1 MPDGCAYIGTV
12 SVSGRLIWLGHS
24 TVVLE
29 LDGAR
34 LVTDPV
40 LRRRV
45 AHLRRDAPALTP
57 ERPDAVL
64 LSHLHYDHLD
74 KPSLARLGRSVPIV
88 VPKGAAHFLR
98 GFSDVREVEPGS
110 TLDLGPLRV
119 DVVDA
124 RHDGRRRPVGPPVPA
139 LGFVVRG
146 SRSVYF
152 AGDTELFDD
161 MATVAPVDVALVP
174 VAGWGAK
181 LGPGHLDPVS
191 AARALTL
198 VRPSVAVPDPLGDVR
213 RDRPAA
219 RRQVARRGVRAR
231 GGHGRPGGRC
241 ADPAGGR
248 DLGAGRRRV
257 TASGAWLP
265 PRPSALLG
273 VP

>member
-1 MPDGCAYIGTV
+1 V
-12 SVSGRLIWLGHS
+12 SGSGRLIWLGHS
-24 TVVLE
+24 TVVVE

-57 ERPDAVL
+57 DRPDAVL

-74 KPSLARLGRSVPIV
+74 KPSLARLGRDVPIV
-88 VPKGAAHFLR
+88 APKGAAHFLR

-110 TLDLGPLRV
+110 TLDLGPLQV

-161 MATVAPVDVALVP
+161 MAAVAPVDVALVP

-198 VRPSVAVPDPLGDVR
+198 VRPSVAVPIHWGTYGVIGRRRGDRSPAEEFAREAATVAPEVDVRILPVGGTLELGDV
-213 RDRPAA
+213 A
-219 RRQVARRGVRAR
+219 
-231 GGHGRPGGRC
+231 
-241 ADPAGGR
+241 
-248 DLGAGRRRV
+248 
-257 TASGAWLP
+257 
-265 PRPSALLG
+265 
-273 VP
+273 

>member
-1 MPDGCAYIGTV
+1 M
-12 SVSGRLIWLGHS
+12 SGRLIWLGHS
-24 TVVLE
+24 TVVVE

-88 VPKGAAHFLR
+88 VPKGAANFLR
-98 GFSDVREVEPGS
+98 DFSDVREVEPGS

-161 MATVAPVDVALVP
+161 MAAVAPVDVALVP

-181 LGPGHLDPVS
+181 LGPGHLDPAS

-198 VRPSVAVPDPLGDVR
+198 VRPSVAVPIHWGTY
-213 RDRPAA
+213 
-219 RRQVARRGVRAR
+219 GVI
-231 GGHGRPGGRC
+231 
-241 ADPAGGR
+241 
-248 DLGAGRRRV
+248 GRRRGDRSPAEEFSREAATV
-257 TASGAWLP
+257 APEVDVRILP
-265 PRPSALLG
+265 VGGTLELAG
-273 VP
+273 VA